1 MKIFFLLFFTLC
13 VSVLADGGYKLPM
26 PSYSRPYIDSVENSS
41 TARIQQHFRSGSI
54 ISKNIPNL
62 YDTV

>member
-1 MKIFFLLFFTLC
+1 MRIYFLLFFALC
-13 VSVLADGGYKLPM
+13 VSVLADGGYKLTT

-41 TARIQQHFRSGSI
+41 TARMQQHFRSGSI
-54 ISKNIPNL
+54 MSKNVPTL